1 MATKIKTPMGELKY
15 VFITGE
21 GRNQAMPG
29 EDARMQFVASLELTK
44 DSKEHKALL
53 AEIDKEW
60 VAYKEKN
67 GLKPAQQPKTNGI
80 KPVMDKETGAETDK
94 VLVTFKTDTKWK
106 DGKAQVVKV
115 YANQLDANGKPYA
128 ADITDKVQN
137 APWSIGSGSTGIIH
151 GSASGNNVGGA
162 HKVTLYLTAVQ
173 LAKLIKYE
181 GTAIELDDIEGDII
195 GFDDDEVATEGP
207 EL

>member
-1 MATKIKTPMGELKY
+1 MKIKTPLGELKY

-29 EDARMQFVASLELTK
+29 EKERMMYVASLELIK

-53 AEIDKEW
+53 AEINKEW
-60 VAYKEKN
+60 DAYKEKN
-67 GLKPAQQPKTNGI
+67 GLKPAQLPKTNGI
-80 KPVMDKETGAETDK
+80 KPVLNKETGAETDK

-106 DGKAQVVKV
+106 G
-115 YANQLDANGKPYA
+115 GKPQVIKVFDSKGK
-128 ADITDKVQN
+128 DITEAVHAAQ
-137 APWSIGSGSTGIIH
+137 WTIGNGSTGVLH
-151 GSASGNNVGGA
+151 GSAVGNNVGGA

-173 LAKLIKYE
+173 LAKLVKYE
-181 GTAIELDDIEGDII
+181 GAAIELDELDGEDIDLGDGVAAI
-195 GFDDDEVATEGP
+195 DETP

>member
-1 MATKIKTPMGELKY
+1 MKIKTPLGELKY

-29 EDARMQFVASLELTK
+29 EEERMQFVASLELTK

-60 VAYKEKN
+60 AAYKEKN
-67 GLKPAQQPKTNGI
+67 GLKPAQQPKTTGV
-80 KPVMDKETGAETDK
+80 KPVLDKESGAETDK

-106 DGKAQVVKV
+106 DGKPQIVKV
-115 YANQLDANGKPYA
+115 FDNKGK
-128 ADITDKVQN
+128 DITEAVRAAQ
-137 APWSIGSGSTGIIH
+137 WTIGNGSTGVIH
-151 GSASGNNVGGA
+151 GSAVGNNVGGA

-173 LAKLIKYE
+173 LAKLVKYE
-181 GTAIELDDIEGDII
+181 GAAIELDELDGDDIDLGDGVAAI
-195 GFDDDEVATEGP
+195 DETP

>member
-1 MATKIKTPMGELKY
+1 MATKIKTPLGELKY
-15 VFITGE
+15 IFITGE

-29 EDARMQFVASLELTK
+29 EEERMQFVASLELTR
-44 DSKEHKALL
+44 DSKEHKTLI
-53 AEIDKEW
+53 AEINKEW
-60 VAYKEKN
+60 EAYKVKA
-67 GLKPAQQPKTNGI
+67 GLKPATQPKTNGI

-106 DGKAQVVKV
+106 DGKPQVVKV
-115 YANQLDANGKPYA
+115 FDHKG
-128 ADITDKVQN
+128 ADITTAVHN
-137 APWSIGSGSTGIIH
+137 AQWTIGNGSTGVIH

-173 LAKLIKYE
+173 LAKLVKYE
-181 GTAIELDDIEGDII
+181 GAAIELDDLDGDDIDLDGGVSAI
-195 GFDDDEVATEGP
+195 GDEAP

>member
-1 MATKIKTPMGELKY
+1 MATKIKTPLGELKY

-29 EDARMQFVASLELTK
+29 EDARMQFVASLELAK

-53 AEIDKEW
+53 AEIDREW
-60 VAYKEKN
+60 VAYKDKN

-80 KPVMDKETGAETDK
+80 KTVMDKETGAETDK

-106 DGKAQVVKV
+106 DGKPQVVKV
-115 YANQLDANGKPYA
+115 FDHKGS
-128 ADITDKVQN
+128 DITSAVHSAQ
-137 APWSIGSGSTGIIH
+137 WSIGTGSTGVIH

-173 LAKLIKYE
+173 IAKLVKYE
-181 GTAIELDDIEGDII
+181 GTAVELDELDGDDIDLGDSVSAI
-195 GFDDDEVATEGP
+195 DEAP